1 MREITERQLLAFAR
15 FLAALPHG
23 EETELVLLKGHI
35 LIEEQ
40 VRVLINHRLRNPV
53 ALREANARLECHQA
67 IQLAKAFFPP
77 DFQPKLWIAVAK
89 LNTMRN
95 DIAHNILLRES
106 LADRVAAW
114 VESFPTGFTDF
125 PDKALRFEFTLWS
138 LFDAVSELVD
148 TPSAEV
154 IPLSFDSSRP

>member
-1 MREITERQLLAFAR
+1 MREVTDRQLLAFKR
-15 FLAALPHG
+15 FLSVLPHG
-23 EETELVLLKGHI
+23 KETELVLLKGHI

-40 VRVLINHRLRNPV
+40 VRTLIDRRLRNPA
-53 ALREANARLECHQA
+53 ALREANANLECHQA

-77 DFQPKLWIAVAK
+77 DYRPELWNAVAK
-89 LNTMRN
+89 LNKMRN
-95 DIAHNILLRES
+95 DIAHSILQRES

-114 VESFPTGFTDF
+114 VESFPTGFADS

-154 IPLSFDSSRP
+154 VRLGSESKP